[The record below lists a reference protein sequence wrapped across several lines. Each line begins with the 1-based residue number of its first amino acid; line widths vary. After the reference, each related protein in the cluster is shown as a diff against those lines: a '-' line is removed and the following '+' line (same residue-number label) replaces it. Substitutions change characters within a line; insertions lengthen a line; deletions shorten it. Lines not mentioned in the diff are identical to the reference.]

1 MRRLTAGF
9 LTLLLVTLSATA
21 IAAGEQERV
30 QPRRFKA
37 WTAEKTTTEHWG
49 QNAVEAKEQPQWKQ
63 QLAAKARQKQEADK
77 VLPKEQVSRTLQ
89 KQEADKV
96 LPKKQAPKIL
106 QKQEADKALPKEQNL
121 KSLAPKKRDKLKEKA
136 KKQHSGKS
144 KETKR
149 GLAETQKRAWQEYSL
164 NGIKTL
170 TGKEV
175 IHEAAKY
182 KGVRYRFGGTT
193 PKGFDCSGYVQYVF
207 QKLHARLTRTADTQV
222 REGVFVTQRQL
233 KPGDLVFFST
243 YERGASHVGI
253 YAGNGQFWNATS
265 SRGVMLCRLQDD
277 YWRQRYYGA
286 RRVLV
291 TNGEPA

>member
-1 MRRLTAGF
+1 MRRLTAGL

-21 IAAGEQERV
+21 TAAGEQERV
-30 QPRRFKA
+30 QQRRFKS
-37 WTAEKTTTEHWG
+37 WTAEKTTTELK
-49 QNAVEAKEQPQWKQ
+49 NVEAKEPPQWKQ

-77 VLPKEQVSRTLQ
+77 TLQ
-89 KQEADKV
+89 KEHAAKV
-96 LPKKQAPKIL
+96 L
-106 QKQEADKALPKEQNL
+106 QKQQAEEALQKEQTL
-121 KSLAPKKRDKLKEKA
+121 KSRSKEKQDKLKEKT
-136 KKQHSGKS
+136 KKQRSRKS
-144 KETKR
+144 KETKQ
-149 GLAETQKRAWQEYSL
+149 GLAETQKRAWQEYSPR
-164 NGIKTL
+164 GIKSL

-175 IHEAAKY
+175 VHEAAKY

-207 QKLHARLTRTADTQV
+207 QKLHASLTRTADTQV
-222 REGVFVTQRQL
+222 REGVFITQRQL

-291 TNGEPA
+291 TNGEPV